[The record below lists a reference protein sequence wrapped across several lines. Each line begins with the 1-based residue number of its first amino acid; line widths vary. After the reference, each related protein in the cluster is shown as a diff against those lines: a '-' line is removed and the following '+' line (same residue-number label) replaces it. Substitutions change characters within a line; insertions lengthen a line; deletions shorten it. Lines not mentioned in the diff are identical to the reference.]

1 MNLLDRL
8 IEKFPTASRQSLKRM
23 VQSGRITVNG
33 RCATRLR
40 QSIERADSLVVHSL
54 RTIAA
59 DPGFTIVFEDADILV
74 IDKPPGLLTSTV
86 PRERRPTALAAVRN
100 YLAAD
105 RAAKVGL
112 IHRLDR
118 EASGLLVFSKNSAAY
133 ESLKRQFFHRLAR
146 RVYIAVV
153 SPPPRPSRGRI
164 DATLVEHA
172 DGTVQRA
179 RMPGK
184 GRQAVTDYQT
194 LRIRG
199 NLAMLRVTLHTGR
212 KHQIRAH
219 LAGLGSPI
227 IGDVM
232 YGGVTHRGGLM
243 LAAIEL
249 HLDHPRTGRGKI
261 FRIGAP
267 ARIMELFKQ

>member
-86 PRERRPTALAAVRN
+86 PRERRPTALAAVRK

-105 RAAKVGL
+105 RAAKAGL

-118 EASGLLVFSKNSAAY
+118 EASGLLVFSKNQAAFG
-133 ESLKRQFFHRLAR
+133 SLKRQFFHHSAR
-146 RVYIAVV
+146 RIYSAIV
-153 SPPPRPSRGRI
+153 SPPPQPSRGSI
-164 DATLVEHA
+164 AAPLVEHA
-172 DGTVQRA
+172 DGTVHRA
-179 RMPGK
+179 RLSGK
-184 GRQAVTDYQT
+184 GLQALSEYQT
-194 LRIRG
+194 LSVRE
-199 NLAMLRVTLHTGR
+199 NLAMLRVVLHTGR

-219 LAGLGSPI
+219 LAGIGSPI
-227 IGDVM
+227 VGDAM
-232 YGGVTHRGGLM
+232 YGGLAHRAGLM
-243 LAAIEL
+243 LAAVEL
-249 HLDHPRTGRGKI
+249 HLEHPRTGWPQM
-261 FRIGAP
+261 FRIAPP
-267 ARIMELFKQ
+267 ARMMQLFER